1 MWLCGLPVPETTG
14 LKHTATSEAGGGIW
28 SVCTFLSV
36 LCPSSAQLPVMEA
49 MSSTCRSERIAWD
62 GRYNSV
68 FIVPIQHTSTFMLSF
83 DRFICY
89 LVLGF
94 TKPNR
99 TLSDLSQSLQAV
111 TDPSHT
117 VDSVLTSPVP
127 LQSMPSQ
134 DTQLSC
140 TNIMQGSY
148 LYITLAL

>member
-1 MWLCGLPVPETTG
+1 MPETTG

-68 FIVPIQHTSTFMLSF
+68 FIVPIQHISTLMLSF

-117 VDSVLTSPVP
+117 VDIEPLVSVLTSPVP
-127 LQSMPSQ
+127 LQSLPSQ